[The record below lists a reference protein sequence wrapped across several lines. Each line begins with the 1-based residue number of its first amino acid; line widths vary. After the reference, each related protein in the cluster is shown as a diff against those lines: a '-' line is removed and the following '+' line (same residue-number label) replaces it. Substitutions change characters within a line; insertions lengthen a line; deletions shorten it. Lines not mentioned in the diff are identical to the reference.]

1 MAYKVRIY
9 GDPVL
14 RKSTDIVTE
23 FDNDL
28 SDIVH
33 SMIETMYEGN
43 GIGLAAPQVGISR
56 KIIVIDSS
64 FGESTDSAIHL
75 INPEILETEG
85 ECLLEEGCLSIP
97 GVYEEIVRPEKI
109 QVAYFDSDGNEQKMD
124 TDGLLSR
131 VIQHE
136 MDHLDG
142 ILFVD
147 RLSTVKRNLLA
158 KTLRT
163 FAKEG
168 SGG

>member
-14 RKSTDIVTE
+14 RKSTDSVTE
-23 FDNDL
+23 FDNNL

-33 SMIETMYEGN
+33 NMIEAMYEGN
-43 GIGLAAPQVGISR
+43 GIGLAAPQVGISK
-56 KIIVIDSS
+56 KIIVIDTS
-64 FGESTDSAIHL
+64 FGENADSALHL
-75 INPEILETEG
+75 INPEIIETKG

-109 QVAYFDSDGNEQKMD
+109 LVTYFDSDGNEQKID
-124 TDGLLSR
+124 ADGLLSR

-168 SGG
+168 DGV